1 VRLAP
6 ASTENDERLL
16 LVMVETINDELQICQ
31 IEIAQKLKNKNSPAG
46 ERGLVRSPDSHQLWC
61 A

>member
-31 IEIAQKLKNKNSPAG
+31 LEIANFQKTNFDRRAIAG
-46 ERGLVRSPDSHQLWC
+46 WPDRPIPLG
-61 A
+61 

>member
-16 LVMVETINDELQICQ
+16 LVMSETINDELQNCQ
-31 IEIAQKLKNKNSPAG
+31 IEIARIQKLKINLRAIAG
-46 ERGLVRSPDSHQLWC
+46 WPDRPIPISFL